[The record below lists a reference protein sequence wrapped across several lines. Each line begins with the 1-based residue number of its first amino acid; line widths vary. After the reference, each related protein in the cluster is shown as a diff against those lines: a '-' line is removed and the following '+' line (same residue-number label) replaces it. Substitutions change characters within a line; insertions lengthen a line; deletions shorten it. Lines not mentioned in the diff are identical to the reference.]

1 MATLSRK
8 PDPDQPYV
16 FAFFTGRL
24 GPGITDL
31 ATQECRM
38 NFGLLQGGGL
48 SETQFNRVRLQ
59 GLSAGL
65 KRWFARFRPL

>member
-1 MATLSRK
+1 
-8 PDPDQPYV
+8 
-16 FAFFTGRL
+16 
-24 GPGITDL
+24 
-31 ATQECRM
+31 M

-48 SETQFNRVRLQ
+48 TGTQFNRVRLP

>member
-1 MATLSRK
+1 MVTLSRR
-8 PDPDQPYV
+8 PDPVQPQV

-31 ATQECRM
+31 AAQERRM

-48 SETQFNRVRLQ
+48 TGTQFNRVRLP